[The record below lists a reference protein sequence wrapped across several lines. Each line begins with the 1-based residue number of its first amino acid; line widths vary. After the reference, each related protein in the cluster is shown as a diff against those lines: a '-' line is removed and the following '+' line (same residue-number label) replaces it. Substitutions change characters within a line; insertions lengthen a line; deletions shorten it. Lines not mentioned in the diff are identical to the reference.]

1 MRYTEEEKA
10 ELVRQLGKL
19 HDDEGLGPK
28 RAADRL
34 GIHYR
39 TAVRLMMENGMVP
52 RSRPRKAV
60 RAKVDEIEKKYGH
73 SIEKIIEAF
82 RRKGV
87 GQLDAAER
95 LGISNVHLRNIC
107 DSLRIPRL
115 GRNNRNWNRPTYE
128 QSVAASKAAAEKTSH
143 KLTLGGVTKTLTEW
157 CVELN
162 LPKHVFY
169 GRVKRGW
176 PEENLLS
183 GVSPF
188 EKGKGHG
195 GRRV

>member
-1 MRYTEEEKA
+1 MRYTKEQTA
-10 ELVRQLGKL
+10 ELVKKLSEL
-19 HDDEGLGPK
+19 HDAGLGPK
-28 RAADRL
+28 RAADSL

-39 TAVRLMMENGMVP
+39 TAVRLMMDNGMVP

-60 RAKVDEIEKKYGH
+60 KVKVDAIEAKYGH
-73 SIEKIIEAF
+73 SIGKIIEAF

-87 GQLDAAER
+87 GQLEAAER

-115 GRNNRNWNRPTYE
+115 GRNNRGHYHPPRE
-128 QSVAASKAAAEKTSH
+128 QSLAASKKAAEKTSMR
-143 KLTLGGVTKTLTEW
+143 LTLGGVTKTLTEW
-157 CVELN
+157 CAELN
-162 LPKHVFY
+162 VPKHVFY

-183 GVSPF
+183 GESPY